1 MQKCNN
7 TFSTNFSYDSIKI
20 LTGERNFVAMIKR
33 VSTEERKKRL
43 REAIIIVLAVILI
56 IFLTKA
62 EINLTQLSAGA
73 KLGSNI
79 AIFAVIN
86 VVILLVILLVYLVSR
101 NVVKLFVES
110 RSNPFAKKLRTKL
123 VLSFVALSLVP
134 TLLLFFAAAGFINN
148 TVHNWF
154 NTQVE
159 MSLSESLEVAQTYYK
174 NSAENALYY
183 GKQISTFIKD
193 QKLLNEANLP
203 QLKRLIHQ
211 KQNEYNL
218 GIVEVYSAQ
227 REELVRAS
235 NPSVPKGE
243 FTHPSSEDIKRG
255 LAGEELT
262 RVNQAGKADLI
273 RGIVPIRST
282 WNESDI
288 VGVVVVNYYVPYSLV
303 SKMKEITTSYHEF
316 RQLQILKNPIRAGYI
331 LTLFLIAMVIV
342 FFAYWMGVY
351 LANSMTRPIQELVDA
366 THAVTDG
373 NLNVRIESYS
383 VDEIGMLVQSFNR
396 MTADL
401 RSKQHALNISNQE
414 LLRSNQEIERRQQYM
429 EIVLRNIA
437 AGVIS
442 IDNEGT
448 VRTLNTSAER
458 LLGLHA
464 EKVLGRK
471 YRDIIMEKHLD
482 IASESIRELMESK
495 QGAISKQVFLDMRGS
510 RMALQLHLTLLR
522 AGNGEVLGIVAVLD
536 DLTQMMRAQ
545 RMAAWREVARRI
557 AHEIKNPLTPIQL
570 SAQRLR
576 KRYLSR
582 FSDDEKVFDECT
594 EMIIK
599 SVEDLKNL
607 VNEFSNFARMP
618 TIQPEP
624 NDINALL
631 RESLTLYQEAHRG
644 VTFAVSMDARMPLLM
659 IDRNQ
664 IKRVLINILENAVA
678 AMNGQGTVT
687 ASTYFDEVLKMAV
700 VSVADDG
707 PGVAPEDKP
716 RLFEP
721 YFSTK
726 KSGTGLGLAIVSS
739 IVTDHGGFVRIRDN
753 VPNGAIFVVE
763 LPAG

>member
-1 MQKCNN
+1 MN
-7 TFSTNFSYDSIKI
+7 TRVTKE
-20 LTGERNFVAMIKR
+20 ERSKR
-33 VSTEERKKRL
+33 V
-43 REAIIIVLAVILI
+43 REAIVIVLAVILI
-56 IFLTKA
+56 VLLTRA
-62 EINLTQLSAGA
+62 EISLTQLSSDA

-148 TVHNWF
+148 TIHNWF

-159 MSLSESLEVAQTYYK
+159 TSLSESLEVAQTYYK
-174 NSAENALYY
+174 SSAANSLYY
-183 GKQISTFIKD
+183 GKQISNFIKD

-203 QLKRLIHQ
+203 QLKKLIHQ

-218 GIVEVYSAQ
+218 GVVEVYSAQ

-235 NPSVPKGE
+235 NPALPKGE
-243 FTHPSSEDIKRG
+243 FTNPSSEDIKRG

-262 RVNQAGKADLI
+262 RVNPAGKADLI

-303 SKMKEITTSYHEF
+303 NKMKEITTSYHEF
-316 RQLQILKNPIRAGYI
+316 RQLKILKNPIRTGYI
-331 LTLFLIAMVIV
+331 ITLFLIAMVIV

-351 LANSMTRPIQELVDA
+351 LANSMTRPLQELVDA
-366 THAVTDG
+366 TNAVAGG
-373 NLNVRIESYS
+373 NLDVRIESYS
-383 VDEIGMLVQSFNR
+383 ADEIGLLVQSFNL
-396 MTADL
+396 MTDDL
-401 RSKQHALNISNQE
+401 RTKQSALNVSNLE
-414 LLRSNQEIERRQQYM
+414 LLHSNQEIERRQQYM

-442 IDNEGT
+442 IDSEGIL
-448 VRTLNTSAER
+448 RTINTSAER
-458 LLGLHA
+458 LLSLSA
-464 EKVLGRK
+464 ADVLGK
-471 YRDIIMEKHLD
+471 NFRDIVQEKNIGIVNGLISELQKSRHGATSRQVTLD
-482 IASESIRELMESK
+482 
-495 QGAISKQVFLDMRGS
+495 VRGS
-510 RMALQLHLTLLR
+510 RLSLQLHLTLLR
-522 AGNGEVLGIVAVLD
+522 SGNGEILGIVAVLD

-582 FSDDEKVFDECT
+582 FADDEKVFDECT

-599 SVEDLKNL
+599 SVDDLKNL

-618 TIQPEP
+618 AIQPES
-624 NDINALL
+624 NDLNKLI

-644 VTFAVSMDARMPLLM
+644 VQFNVSVDAGMPLLM
-659 IDRNQ
+659 IDYDQ

-678 AMNGQGTVT
+678 AMSEHGNVT
-687 ASTYFDEVLKMAV
+687 LTTCYDNVLKMAII
-700 VSVADDG
+700 SIADDG
-707 PGVAPEDKP
+707 PGISPEDKP

-721 YFSTK
+721 YFSTR
-726 KSGTGLGLAIVSS
+726 KSGTGLGLAIVSN

-753 VPNGAIFVVE
+753 VPHGAVFVVE
-763 LPAG
+763 LPTG

>member
-1 MQKCNN
+1 MN
-7 TFSTNFSYDSIKI
+7 
-20 LTGERNFVAMIKR
+20 LG
-33 VSTEERKKRL
+33 VSQEERKKRV
-43 REAIIIVLAVILI
+43 REAIIIVLAVVLI
-56 IFLTKA
+56 IFLTWA
-62 EINLTQLSAGA
+62 EISLTQLSSGA

-86 VVILLVILLVYLVSR
+86 VIILLVILLVYLVSR

-148 TVHNWF
+148 TIHNWF

-159 MSLSESLEVAQTYYK
+159 ASLSESLEVAQTYYK
-174 NSAENALYY
+174 NSASNSLYY
-183 GKQISTFIKD
+183 GKQISNFIKD

-203 QLKRLIHQ
+203 QLKKLINQ
-211 KQNEYNL
+211 KQSEYNL
-218 GIVEVYSAQ
+218 GVVEVYSAQ

-235 NPSVPKGE
+235 NPAVPKGE
-243 FTHPSSEDIKRG
+243 FTNPSSEDIKRG

-303 SKMKEITTSYHEF
+303 NKMKEITASYHEF
-316 RQLQILKNPIRAGYI
+316 RQLKILKNPIRIGYI
-331 LTLFLIAMVIV
+331 ITLFLIAMVIV

-351 LANSMTRPIQELVDA
+351 LANSMTRPLQELVDA
-366 THAVTDG
+366 THAVAGG
-373 NLNVRIESYS
+373 NLDVRIESYS
-383 VDEIGMLVQSFNR
+383 ADEIGMLVQSFNL
-396 MTADL
+396 MTDDL
-401 RSKQHALNISNQE
+401 RTKQNALNVSNLE
-414 LLRSNQEIERRQQYM
+414 LLRSNNEIERRQKYM
-429 EIVLRNIA
+429 EIVLRNVA

-442 IDNEGT
+442 IDREG
-448 VRTLNTSAER
+448 VLRTINTSAER
-458 LLGLHA
+458 LLGLTA
-464 EKVLGRK
+464 ADVLGK
-471 YRDIIMEKHLD
+471 HFRDIVQDKNVGIVNELINELQKSRHGTTSRQVTLD
-482 IASESIRELMESK
+482 
-495 QGAISKQVFLDMRGS
+495 VRGS
-510 RMALQLHLTLLR
+510 RLSLQLHLTLMR
-522 AGNGEVLGIVAVLD
+522 AGNGEVLGMVAVLD

-582 FSDDEKVFDECT
+582 FGDDEKVFDECT

-599 SVEDLKNL
+599 SVDDLKNL
-607 VNEFSNFARMP
+607 VNEFSNFARLP
-618 TIQPEP
+618 TIQPELY
-624 NDINALL
+624 DINRLI
-631 RESLTLYQEAHRG
+631 RESLTLYQEAHLG
-644 VTFAVSMDARMPLLM
+644 VQFNVTIDSRMPLLM
-659 IDRNQ
+659 IDRDQ

-678 AMNGQGTVT
+678 AMEGHGTVT
-687 ASTYFDEVLKMAV
+687 LSTFYDEVLKMAV
-700 VSVADDG
+700 ISIADDG
-707 PGVAPEDKP
+707 PGISPEDKP

-753 VPNGAIFVVE
+753 VPHGSVFVIE
-763 LPAG
+763 LPTG

>member
-1 MQKCNN
+1 M
-7 TFSTNFSYDSIKI
+7 TNR
-20 LTGERNFVAMIKR
+20 LPP
-33 VSTEERKKRL
+33 EERKKRI
-43 REAIIIVLAVILI
+43 REAVIIVLSVILI

-62 EINLTQLSAGA
+62 EISLTQLSSDT

-110 RSNPFAKKLRTKL
+110 RSNPLAKRLRTKL
-123 VLSFVALSLVP
+123 VLSFVGLSLVP
-134 TLLLFFAAAGFINN
+134 TMLLFFAAAGFINN

-159 MSLSESLEVAQTYYK
+159 TSLSESLEVAQTYYK
-174 NSAENALYY
+174 NSASNALYY
-183 GKQISTFIKD
+183 GRQISGFIKD
-193 QKLLNEANLP
+193 QKLLNEDNLP
-203 QLKRLIHQ
+203 ELKNLIRQ
-211 KQNEYNL
+211 KQKEYNL
-218 GIVEVYSAQ
+218 GVVEVYSAQ
-227 REELVRAS
+227 REELVRAA

-243 FTHPSSEDIKRG
+243 FTNPTSEDINRG
-255 LAGEELT
+255 LTGEELT
-262 RVNQAGKADLI
+262 RINQAGKADLI

-282 WNESDI
+282 WNKDDV

-303 SKMKEITTSYHEF
+303 SKMKEITESYHEF
-316 RQLQILKNPIRAGYI
+316 RQLKILKNPIRTGYI
-331 LTLFLIAMVIV
+331 ITLFLITTVIV

-351 LANSMTRPIQELVDA
+351 LANSMTRPIQELAEA
-366 THAVTDG
+366 TLKVADG
-373 NLNVRIESYS
+373 NLDVRIEAHSD
-383 VDEIGMLVQSFNR
+383 DEIGMLVRSFNR
-396 MTADL
+396 MTEDL
-401 RSKQHALNISNQE
+401 RTKQQALNISNLE
-414 LLRSNQEIERRQQYM
+414 LSRINQEIERRRQYM
-429 EIVLRNIA
+429 EIVLRNVA

-442 IDNEGT
+442 VDREGV
-448 VRTLNTSAER
+448 VRTINKSAER
-458 LLGLHA
+458 LLNVKLDS
-464 EKVLGRK
+464 VLGQNFRNV
-471 YRDIIMEKHLD
+471 IQGKHLE
-482 IASESIRELMESK
+482 IVNESLRDLVKS
-495 QGAISKQVFLDMRGS
+495 QHDSISRQIFLDVRGT
-510 RMALQLHLTLLR
+510 RLALHLHLTMLR
-522 AGNGEVLGIVAVLD
+522 DEGGENLGMVVVLD

-599 SVEDLKNL
+599 SVDDLKNL

-618 TIQPEP
+618 AIQPEP
-624 NDINALL
+624 NDINALI
-631 RESLTLYQEAHRG
+631 RETLTLYQEAHRG
-644 VTFAVSMDARMPLLM
+644 VTFSFVEDELMPKLT
-659 IDRNQ
+659 IDRDQ
-664 IKRVLINILENAVA
+664 IKRVIINVLENAVA
-678 AMNGQGTVT
+678 AMEEKGNIVLSTVYD
-687 ASTYFDEVLKMAV
+687 AVLKMAV
-700 VSVADDG
+700 ISIADDG
-707 PGVAPEDKP
+707 PGVPAEDKQ

-739 IVTDHGGFVRIRDN
+739 VINDHGGFVRVRDN
-753 VPNGAIFVVE
+753 KPHGAVFVIE

>member
-1 MQKCNN
+1 M
-7 TFSTNFSYDSIKI
+7 TIK
-20 LTGERNFVAMIKR
+20 
-33 VSTEERKKRL
+33 VSREERKKRT
-43 REAIIIVLAVILI
+43 REAIIIVLAILLIVI
-56 IFLTKA
+56 LTKA
-62 EINLTQLSAGA
+62 EINLTQLSADA
-73 KLGSNI
+73 NLGSNI

-110 RSNPFAKKLRTKL
+110 RANPLAKRLRTKL
-123 VLSFVALSLVP
+123 VMSFVALSLVP

-159 MSLSESLEVAQTYYK
+159 TSLSESLEVAQTYYK
-174 NSAENALYY
+174 NSAANSLYY
-183 GKQISTFIKD
+183 GKQISGFIKE

-203 QLKRLIHQ
+203 QLKKLIHQ

-218 GIVEVYSAQ
+218 GVVEVYSAQ

-243 FTHPSSEDIKRG
+243 FTDPSSDDIKRG

-282 WNESDI
+282 WNEADV

-303 SKMKEITTSYHEF
+303 NKMKEITSSYHEF
-316 RQLQILKNPIRAGYI
+316 RQLKILKNPIRTGYI
-331 LTLFLIAMVIV
+331 ITLFLIAMVIV

-351 LANSMTRPIQELVDA
+351 LANSMTRPLQELVDA
-366 THAVTDG
+366 THAVAGG
-373 NLNVRIESYS
+373 NLDVRIESYS
-383 VDEIGMLVQSFNR
+383 ADEIGLLIQSFNL
-396 MTADL
+396 MTDDL
-401 RSKQHALNISNQE
+401 RTKQNALNVSNTE
-414 LLRSNQEIERRQQYM
+414 LLRSNQEIERRQMYM
-429 EIVLRNIA
+429 EIVLRNVA

-442 IDNEGT
+442 VDNDGIL
-448 VRTLNTSAER
+448 RTINTSAER
-458 LLGLHA
+458 LLGLNA
-464 EKVLGRK
+464 ANVLGK
-471 YRDIIMEKHLD
+471 NFRDVIREKHMD
-482 IASESIRELMESK
+482 IAMEAIRDLMQSK
-495 QGAISKQVFLDMRGS
+495 QGNVSKQVFLDIGGS
-510 RMALQLHLTLLR
+510 RLALQLHLTLLR
-522 AGNGEVLGIVAVLD
+522 AGNGEVLGMVAVLD

-599 SVEDLKNL
+599 SVDDLKNL

-618 TIQPEP
+618 AIQPEP
-624 NDINALL
+624 NDLNTLI
-631 RESLTLYQEAHRG
+631 REALTLYQEGHRG
-644 VTFAVSMDARMPLLM
+644 VQFNVTMDARMPLLM
-659 IDRNQ
+659 IDRDQ
-664 IKRVLINILENAVA
+664 IKRVLINIFENAVA
-678 AMNGQGTVT
+678 AMAEQGTITVT
-687 ASTYFDEVLKMAV
+687 TLFDDVLKM
-700 VSVADDG
+700 STITIADTG
-707 PGVAPEDKP
+707 PGIPPEDKP

-739 IVTDHGGFVRIRDN
+739 VVTDHGGFVRIRDN
-753 VPNGAIFVVE
+753 VPHGAIFIVE
-763 LPAG
+763 LPAAS

>member
-1 MQKCNN
+1 M
-7 TFSTNFSYDSIKI
+7 T
-20 LTGERNFVAMIKR
+20 KR
-33 VSTEERKKRL
+33 VSPEERKKRL
-43 REAIIIVLAVILI
+43 REAIIIALAVIMI
-56 IFLTKA
+56 IILTKV
-62 EINLTQLSAGA
+62 EVNLTQLGSGA

-79 AIFAVIN
+79 AIFSVIN

-101 NVVKLFVES
+101 NVVKLFLES
-110 RSNPFAKKLRTKL
+110 RTNPLAKKLRTKL

-154 NTQVE
+154 NNQVE
-159 MSLSESLEVAQTYYK
+159 SSLSESLEVAQTYYK
-174 NSAENALYY
+174 SSATNSLYY
-183 GKQISTFIKD
+183 GKQISAFIKD
-193 QKLLNEANLP
+193 RKLLNEANLP
-203 QLKRLIHQ
+203 QLKRLISQ
-211 KQNEYNL
+211 KQTEYNL

-227 REELVRAS
+227 NEELVRAS
-235 NPSVPKGE
+235 NPALPRGE
-243 FTHPSSEDIKRG
+243 FTNPSSEDIKRG

-273 RGIVPIRST
+273 RGIVPIHST

-303 SKMKEITTSYHEF
+303 SKMKEITASYHEF
-316 RQLQILKNPIRAGYI
+316 RQLKILKNPIKTGYI
-331 LTLFLIAMVIV
+331 LTLFLIAMVII

-351 LANSMTRPIQELVDA
+351 LANSMTRPIQDLVDA
-366 THAVTDG
+366 THAVADG
-373 NLNVRIESYS
+373 NLDIRIESYS
-383 VDEIGMLVQSFNR
+383 SDEIGMLVESFNR
-396 MTADL
+396 MTDDL
-401 RSKQHALNISNQE
+401 RTKQHALNVSNLE

-429 EIVLRNIA
+429 AIVLRNIA

-442 IDNEGT
+442 IDNEGIL
-448 VRTLNTSAER
+448 RTLNTSAER
-458 LLGLHA
+458 LLGLSAA
-464 EKVLGRK
+464 EVLGK
-471 YRDIIMEKHLD
+471 NYRDVIMDKHLE
-482 IASESIRELMESK
+482 IATESIKELSQSK
-495 QGAISKQVFLDMRGS
+495 HGAISKQVFLDMRGS
-510 RMALQLHLTLLR
+510 RMALQLHLTMLR

-536 DLTQMMRAQ
+536 DLTQLMRAQ

-576 KRYLSR
+576 KRYLAR

-599 SVEDLKNL
+599 SVEELKNL

-618 TIQPEP
+618 AIQPEP

-631 RESLTLYQEAHRG
+631 RESLTLYQEAHTG
-644 VTFAVSMDARMPLLM
+644 VTFAVSMDSRMPLLM
-659 IDRNQ
+659 IDRDQ
-664 IKRVLINILENAVA
+664 IKRALINILENAVA
-678 AMNGQGTVT
+678 AMKGRGTIVV
-687 ASTYFDEVLKMAV
+687 STYFDDVLKMAAV
-700 VSVADDG
+700 TIADDG
-707 PGVAPEDKP
+707 PGVPPEDKP

-726 KSGTGLGLAIVSS
+726 KGGTGLGLAIVSS
-739 IVTDHGGFVRIRDN
+739 VVNDHGGFVRIRDN
-753 VPNGAIFVVE
+753 LPHGAIFVVE

>member
-1 MQKCNN
+1 MN
-7 TFSTNFSYDSIKI
+7 T
-20 LTGERNFVAMIKR
+20 R
-33 VSTEERKKRL
+33 VSQEERKKRF
-43 REAIIIVLAVILI
+43 REAIIIALAVILI
-56 IFLTKA
+56 IFLTRT
-62 EINLTQLSAGA
+62 EISLTQLSAGA

-86 VVILLVILLVYLVSR
+86 IVILLVILLVYLVSR

-134 TLLLFFAAAGFINN
+134 TLLLFLAAAGFINN

-159 MSLSESLEVAQTYYK
+159 TSLSESLEVAQTYYK
-174 NSAENALYY
+174 NSAANSLYY
-183 GKQISTFIKD
+183 GKQISNFIKD
-193 QKLLNEANLP
+193 QKLLNEDNLP

-211 KQNEYNL
+211 KQSEYNL
-218 GIVEVYSAQ
+218 GVVEVYSAQ

-235 NPSVPKGE
+235 NPAVPKGE
-243 FTHPSSEDIKRG
+243 FTNPSSEDIKRA
-255 LAGEELT
+255 LVGEELT

-303 SKMKEITTSYHEF
+303 NKMKEITASYHEF
-316 RQLQILKNPIRAGYI
+316 RQLKILKNPIRTAYI
-331 LTLFLIAMVIV
+331 VTLFLIAMVIV

-351 LANSMTRPIQELVDA
+351 LANSMTRPLQELVDA
-366 THAVTDG
+366 THAVAGG
-373 NLNVRIESYS
+373 NLDVRIDSYS
-383 VDEIGMLVQSFNR
+383 ADEIGMLVQSFNL
-396 MTADL
+396 MTDDL
-401 RSKQHALNISNQE
+401 RAKQYALNISNLE

-442 IDNEGT
+442 IDSEG
-448 VRTLNTSAER
+448 VLRTLNTSAER
-458 LLGLHA
+458 LLGLSA
-464 EKVLGRK
+464 SKVIGK
-471 YRDIIMEKHLD
+471 NYREVINEKHLEMT
-482 IASESIRELMESK
+482 SESISELLNSK
-495 QGAISKQVFLDMRGS
+495 QGAISKQVFLDLRGS
-510 RMALQLHLTLLR
+510 RLALQLHLTLLR
-522 AGNGEVLGIVAVLD
+522 TGNGEILGMVAVLD

-599 SVEDLKNL
+599 SVDDLKNL

-618 TIQPEP
+618 AIQPEP
-624 NDINALL
+624 NNLNELI

-644 VTFAVSMDARMPLLM
+644 VKFDVNMDTSMPLLM
-659 IDRNQ
+659 IDRDQ

-678 AMNGQGTVT
+678 AMAEYGTVT
-687 ASTYFDEVLKMAV
+687 LSTVFDGVLKMATI
-700 VSVADDG
+700 SIADDG
-707 PGVAPEDKP
+707 PGISPEDKP

-739 IVTDHGGFVRIRDN
+739 IVTDHGGFVRVRDN
-753 VPNGAIFVVE
+753 KPHGAIFVVE

>member
-1 MQKCNN
+1 MN
-7 TFSTNFSYDSIKI
+7 SS
-20 LTGERNFVAMIKR
+20 
-33 VSTEERKKRL
+33 VSKEERKKRF

-56 IFLTKA
+56 IFLTRA
-62 EINLTQLSAGA
+62 EINLTQLSADA

-79 AIFAVIN
+79 AIFVVIN
-86 VVILLVILLVYLVSR
+86 IVILLVILLVYLVSR

-159 MSLSESLEVAQTYYK
+159 TSLSESLEVAQTYYK
-174 NSAENALYY
+174 SSASNSLYY
-183 GKQISTFIKD
+183 GKQISNFIKD

-218 GIVEVYSAQ
+218 GVVEVYSAQ
-227 REELVRAS
+227 REELVRAT
-235 NPSVPKGE
+235 NPALPKGE
-243 FTHPSSEDIKRG
+243 FTNPSSEDIKRG

-282 WNESDI
+282 WNKSDI

-303 SKMKEITTSYHEF
+303 NKMKEITASYHEF
-316 RQLQILKNPIRAGYI
+316 RQLKILKNPIRTAYI
-331 LTLFLIAMVIV
+331 ITLFLIAMVIV

-351 LANSMTRPIQELVDA
+351 LANSMTRPLQELVDA
-366 THAVTDG
+366 THAVAGG
-373 NLNVRIESYS
+373 NLDVRIESYS
-383 VDEIGMLVQSFNR
+383 ADEIGMLVQSFNL
-396 MTADL
+396 MTDDL
-401 RSKQHALNISNQE
+401 RTKQYALNVSNLE

-442 IDNEGT
+442 IDREG
-448 VRTLNTSAER
+448 VLRTINTSAER
-458 LLGLHA
+458 LLSLTA
-464 EKVLGRK
+464 ADVLGK
-471 YRDIIMEKHLD
+471 NFRDVVQDENIGLLNELISELQKSRHGTTSRQVTLD
-482 IASESIRELMESK
+482 
-495 QGAISKQVFLDMRGS
+495 VRGN
-510 RMALQLHLTLLR
+510 RLTLELHLTLLR
-522 AGNGEVLGIVAVLD
+522 DVQGSVIGMVTVLD
-536 DLTQMMRAQ
+536 DLTQIMRAQ

-599 SVEDLKNL
+599 SVDDLKNL

-618 TIQPEP
+618 AIQPEP
-624 NDINALL
+624 NDLNGLI
-631 RESLTLYQEAHRG
+631 RESLTLYQEAHLG
-644 VTFAVSMDARMPLLM
+644 VQFDVNTDARMPLLM
-659 IDRNQ
+659 IDRDQ

-678 AMNGQGTVT
+678 TMAEHGTVT
-687 ASTYFDEVLKMAV
+687 LTTFFDEVLKMAV
-700 VSVADDG
+700 ISIADDG
-707 PGVAPEDKP
+707 PGISPEDKP

-753 VPNGAIFVVE
+753 MPHGAIFVVE